1 MNIFISYADE
11 DRTYLLDL
19 ISRLIALQRSK
30 SFTFWSNIH
39 ILPGGEWKNTANEK
53 LSNANII
60 LVLVSANA
68 LASDSVYKEITQAV
82 SQHNTGKSVVI
93 PIIVRSCNW
102 GWTMLEEVSQYCID
116 TVPIAI
122 QANKDEAW
130 TNIIK
135 GISEYLTK

>member
-68 LASDSVYKEITQAV
+68 LASDSIYKEITQAV
-82 SQHNTGKSVVI
+82 SQYDTGKSVVI

-102 GWTMLEEVSQYCID
+102 EDTILKKVKDFCID
-116 TVPIAI
+116 THPI
-122 QANKDEAW
+122 NTYSDNDTAW
-130 TNIIK
+130 TNIIQ
-135 GISEYLTK
+135 GISKHIPN

>member
-39 ILPGGEWKNTANEK
+39 LLAGGEWKNITNEK

-68 LASDSVYKEITQAV
+68 LASDRVYDEITQAV
-82 SQHNTGKSVVI
+82 SQHDTGKSIVI

-102 GWTMLEEVSQYCID
+102 EWSVLEKVKDFCID
-116 TVPIAI
+116 TNPI
-122 QANKDEAW
+122 NTYSDKDTAW
-130 TNIIK
+130 TNIVRGVSKYIPN
-135 GISEYLTK
+135 

>member
-30 SFTFWSNIH
+30 PFTFWSNIH

-68 LASDSVYKEITQAV
+68 LASDSIYKEITQAV
-82 SQHNTGKSVVI
+82 SQYDTGKSVVI

-102 GWTMLEEVSQYCID
+102 KDTILKEIKDFCID
-116 TVPIAI
+116 TNPI
-122 QANKDEAW
+122 NTYSDKDTAW
-130 TNIIK
+130 TNIIQ
-135 GISEYLTK
+135 GISKHIPN

>member
-11 DRTYLLDL
+11 DTAYLTELTK
-19 ISRLIALQRSK
+19 RLEILRHNLP
-30 SFTFWSNIH
+30 FTFWSKQN
-39 ILPGGEWKNTANEK
+39 LKAGDNWKTVTNEMLEK
-53 LSNANII
+53 ANII
-60 LVLVSANA
+60 LILVSADA
-68 LASDSVYKEITQAV
+68 LASDPVYDEITQAI
-82 SQHNTGKSVVI
+82 SQNKSGKSIVV
-93 PIIVRSCNW
+93 PIILRSCNW

-135 GISEYLTK
+135 GISKYITK

>member
-11 DRTYLLDL
+11 DTAYLTELTK
-19 ISRLIALQRSK
+19 RLEILRHNL
-30 SFTFWSNIH
+30 SFTFWSKQKLVAGNN
-39 ILPGGEWKNTANEK
+39 WKTVTNEMLEK
-53 LSNANII
+53 ANII
-60 LVLVSANA
+60 LILVSADA
-68 LASDSVYKEITQAV
+68 LASDPVYDEITQAI
-82 SQHNTGKSVVI
+82 SQNKSGKSIVV
-93 PIIVRSCNW
+93 PIILRSCNW

-135 GISEYLTK
+135 GISKYITK